1 MEEVTDVSVDWVQI
15 KQPFMMLLAVFGF
28 AACVCVHKIVRLID
42 SSEANKVTFCTNAY
56 FEDST
61 VFLL

>member
-15 KQPFMMLLAVFGF
+15 KQSFMMLLAVFGIS
-28 AACVCVHKIVRLID
+28 ARVCVHEIARLID
-42 SSEANKVTFCTNAY
+42 SSKANKVTFCVNAY

-61 VFLL
+61 IFLL